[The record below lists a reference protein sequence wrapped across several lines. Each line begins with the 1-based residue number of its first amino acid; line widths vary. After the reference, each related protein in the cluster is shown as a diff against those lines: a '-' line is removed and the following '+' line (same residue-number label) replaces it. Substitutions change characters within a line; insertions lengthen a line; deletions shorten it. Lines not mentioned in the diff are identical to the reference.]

1 MGITM
6 QICRMNYND
15 LSDNGRKAK
24 FHCYG
29 VDIFDVFSGQDP
41 YVNKS
46 ECSYIEKSAIPPGQY
61 WIVDRPVGSIAN
73 QVRGTALDM
82 IHGTNHSQWF
92 GLYSFQTM
100 NDYIF
105 VNGVRRGAFRLHPLR
120 PNGSG
125 ESWGCITF
133 YRVSDFNIV
142 RNALLRTHKFKV
154 PGSSLM
160 AYGRVDVT
168 GNTNFGACKVS

>member
-1 MGITM
+1 M

-29 VDIFDVFSGQDP
+29 VGIFDVFSGQDP

-92 GLYSFQTM
+92 GLYPIDFKM
-100 NDYIF
+100 HRDGKGANPREHRELCD
-105 VNGVRRGAFRLHPLR
+105 RG
-120 PNGSG
+120 
-125 ESWGCITF
+125 E
-133 YRVSDFNIV
+133 
-142 RNALLRTHKFKV
+142 
-154 PGSSLM
+154 
-160 AYGRVDVT
+160 
-168 GNTNFGACKVS
+168 